1 MKPVS
6 LTYSLTL
13 TSSLGIYSE
22 SQLLYNTVDAASALC
37 CGSPGIRWSGTIST
51 ATGPGSAT
59 SGASQTKPPPL
70 PTAKLQE
77 IYRFP
82 QRTNCRTQ
90 RSQASTLGLQW
101 SGRNTCDF
109 KIGNPSHSWEP
120 RLDAIVRLLDHLGP
134 KTSCYCQLRCPRTP
148 WNDKQH
154 VQEWAGRR
162 RQPIT
167 PTTAAVELSPVGL
180 CRFKKVVPPSLAYG
194 RACGKHNR

>member
-22 SQLLYNTVDAASALC
+22 SQLLCNTVDAASALC

-77 IYRFP
+77 IYGFP
-82 QRTNCRTQ
+82 QGTNCRTQ

-101 SGRNTCDF
+101 SGSN
-109 KIGNPSHSWEP
+109 SWLQTQEHLRFQNREP
-120 RLDAIVRLLDHLGP
+120 FTLLGARVRCYRQTPGPPWPQNQLLLP
-134 KTSCYCQLRCPRTP
+134 
-148 WNDKQH
+148 
-154 VQEWAGRR
+154 A
-162 RQPIT
+162 
-167 PTTAAVELSPVGL
+167 
-180 CRFKKVVPPSLAYG
+180 KVP
-194 RACGKHNR
+194 